1 MNANINKLL
10 NEGEGISVEFK
21 KAYSELPS
29 NFFETVCAF
38 LNRNG
43 GSIILGVSDDRKTHK
58 NYFHHFLLNPKF
70 LHTTEKR
77 SFMYLFPSRRRYTA
91 AMGEFMTE
99 VQMAILS

>member
-21 KAYSELPS
+21 KASSELPA

-43 GSIILGVSDDRKTHK
+43 GSIILGVSDD
-58 NYFHHFLLNPKF
+58 
-70 LHTTEKR
+70 
-77 SFMYLFPSRRRYTA
+77 
-91 AMGEFMTE
+91 
-99 VQMAILS
+99 